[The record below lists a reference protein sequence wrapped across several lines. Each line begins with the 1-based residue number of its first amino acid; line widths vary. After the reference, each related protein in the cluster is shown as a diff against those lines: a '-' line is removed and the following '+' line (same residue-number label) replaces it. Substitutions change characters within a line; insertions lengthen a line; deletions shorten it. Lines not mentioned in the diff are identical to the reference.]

1 MDDFNTYNQRS
12 NKSMDPM
19 LKAVIGVLVV
29 AVGVYIG
36 NVLYTKYLIH
46 QDGLAMQ
53 QATTGFQANLQ
64 AQTARTRQ
72 HQLAVERER
81 TRQKQ
86 MELNFKREQM
96 DRQAAE
102 QKAGRLKEAAWNQF
116 YKKPEQCENAT
127 REDVMVEC
135 GNIYVREKRKF
146 EQIWLAKQAT
156 PQAQ

>member
-1 MDDFNTYNQRS
+1 MDDFNTYNRRS
-12 NKSMDPM
+12 NESMDPM

-36 NVLYTKYLIH
+36 NILYTKYMIH
-46 QDGLAMQ
+46 QVGQAMQ
-53 QATTGFQANLQ
+53 QATAGFQANLQ
-64 AQTARTRQ
+64 AQTERSRQ

-96 DRQAAE
+96 DRQTAQQE
-102 QKAGRLKEAAWNQF
+102 AGRLKEAAWNQF
-116 YKKPEQCENAT
+116 YKKPEKCENAT
-127 REDVMVEC
+127 RHEVMVEC
-135 GNIYVREKRKF
+135 GNLYVRAKRKF